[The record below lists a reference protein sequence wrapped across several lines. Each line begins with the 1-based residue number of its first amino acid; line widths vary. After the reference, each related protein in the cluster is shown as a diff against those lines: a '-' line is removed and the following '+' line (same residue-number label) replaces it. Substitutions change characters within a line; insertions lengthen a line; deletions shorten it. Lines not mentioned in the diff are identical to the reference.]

1 MERKYVWKLIKM
13 FRKFYYVFGIAV
25 IGVYITSSLL
35 GWEFMNSGKTR
46 SVMGVPFLTSGYRGG
61 K

>member
-1 MERKYVWKLIKM
+1 M